1 MGGHAGQVQNPH
13 RGFKHR
19 FRGTQVTFP
28 EGKTGQPDMD
38 HEMPSVYGPSPAPS
52 SVPQLVQTCW
62 KSWLV
67 IHNCPHVLLL
77 PPSQYFP
84 TPQSAQQL
92 PASADKSIFNH
103 LPAETP
109 GCSHLYSQMQP
120 LLHFPSLGHLFG
132 NTSWRKV
139 ESSLESGNENHGVW
153 TSFLPFMHSPDVQP
167 AFPLWKQIL
176 LLYTS
181 LHFTSE
187 FYFFMCPLFD
197 WLTSP
202 SFPLFSDT
210 LSLPLLRKN
219 HSIF

>member
-1 MGGHAGQVQNPH
+1 MGGHTGQVQNPH
-13 RGFKHR
+13 RGFKHW
-19 FRGTQVTFP
+19 FRGTQVTFSWGENWP
-28 EGKTGQPDMD
+28 AR
-38 HEMPSVYGPSPAPS
+38 HGPWNAFFLWTITSPFLSS
-52 SVPQLVQTCW
+52 SVGPDLLEKLTYDPQLPPRA
-62 KSWLV
+62 
-67 IHNCPHVLLL
+67 IM

-92 PASADKSIFNH
+92 PAFADKTIFNH

-109 GCSHLYSQMQP
+109 GCAHLYSQMQP

-153 TSFLPFMHSPDVQP
+153 TSFLLFMHSPDVQP

-187 FYFFMCPLFD
+187 LYFLMCPLFD
-197 WLTSP
+197 WLPSP

-219 HSIF
+219 HFIF